1 MRVTEV
7 LTCLF
12 VISIII
18 LCISPLSAEDRGPMI
33 SFSYCPSGMG
43 GLFLSGPNGN
53 YGGDSTKPDAGSQY
67 SSASRLYIS
76 TGYYYNFLQADI
88 SYLRLAVNNQ
98 KSDYHTT
105 EGLLDGSD
113 SSVTVRAGK
122 RFSVPGDTSYTWLYL
137 GLKRYGFNSSLRDV
151 NLTAYGYL
159 AGYSGFYSL
168 GLSYNME
175 FVITLDAYLGTYRF
189 EKISAG
195 SDYQDITKRF
205 SVSFGGGVGV
215 GVQYEPYN
223 MTLLLKVS
231 YDYNRVAYNARYA
244 GGSRRFSAGAQG
256 YCFGLEARYVL
267 PSVEYNKREQ

>member
-1 MRVTEV
+1 MRVAGV
-7 LTCLF
+7 LANLF
-12 VISIII
+12 VVLMIVRY
-18 LCISPLSAEDRGPMI
+18 ISPLSAEDRGPMFA
-33 SFSYCPSGMG
+33 FSYCPSGAG
-43 GLFLSGPNGN
+43 GLFLSGPSGS
-53 YGGDSTKPDAGSQY
+53 YGGDSTKPDTGSPY
-67 SSASRLYIS
+67 SSAKRLYVS

-88 SYLRLAVNNQ
+88 SYLHLRVNNQ
-98 KSDYHTT
+98 KSDYRTT

-137 GLKRYGFNSSLRDV
+137 GLKRYGYNSSLRDV

-159 AGYSGFYSL
+159 AGYSGFYSF
-168 GLSYNME
+168 GLSHDME

-189 EKISAG
+189 EKISTG

-223 MTLLLKVS
+223 MSLLLKVS

-256 YCFGLEARYVL
+256 YCFGIEARYVM
-267 PSVEYNKREQ
+267 PSVEYNEREQ